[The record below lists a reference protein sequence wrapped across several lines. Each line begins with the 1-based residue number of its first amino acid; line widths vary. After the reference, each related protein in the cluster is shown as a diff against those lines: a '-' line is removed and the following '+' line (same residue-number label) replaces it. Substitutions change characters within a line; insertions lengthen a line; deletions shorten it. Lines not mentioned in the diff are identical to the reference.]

1 MSKTARKQ
9 TESKAPATHADDPIL
24 TPREAG
30 DIIGKSAE
38 TMRRYIAVGCLPYV
52 RLPRGDYGIR
62 RSVMDQYLKT
72 ITTPTDEYFKQL
84 ADQNGGTHKE

>member
-1 MSKTARKQ
+1 MPAKRPKTI
-9 TESKAPATHADDPIL
+9 APATHTEDPIL

-30 DIIGKSAE
+30 EVIGKSAE

-52 RLPRGDYGIR
+52 RLPRGDFGIR
-62 RSVMDQYLKT
+62 RSVMQGYLAA
-72 ITTPTDEYFKQL
+72 ITTPA